1 MEKYKTLRIFLL
13 EKEIRGVREML
24 LKLEIFF
31 TLLQDLSLVLYTH
44 VKVKCVCVRVLVYS
58 VCRGQRRISGI

>member
-31 TLLQDLSLVLYTH
+31 YSSTRPQFGSLHPHQGQV
-44 VKVKCVCVRVLVYS
+44 CVCSCVGVQCV
-58 VCRGQRRISGI
+58 